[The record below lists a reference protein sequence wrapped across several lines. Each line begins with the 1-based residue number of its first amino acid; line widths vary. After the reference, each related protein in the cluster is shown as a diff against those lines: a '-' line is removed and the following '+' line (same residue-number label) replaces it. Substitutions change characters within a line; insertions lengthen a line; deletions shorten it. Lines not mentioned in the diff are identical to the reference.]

1 MRRRWCGVRGVTPAF
16 AVASGVLC
24 VFLFQASSPRLRE
37 PFVQTWVREKD
48 GDGGVKWR
56 ESVKWREVSLRRLAI
71 SLRGG
76 GGAEERL
83 PELTQEEIENLKH
96 EIEKISAE
104 MPTIEPGPHYP
115 GIDKVRGGILPAR
128 VQTIKK
134 DIMDIDVD
142 ETRLDDS
149 VLCDPDQYFNM
160 SAMPARNEEHFKP
173 EKTHYCPPPNPH
185 AFEDLP
191 PVDMIPDDVNGF
203 DYDFEQDSLE
213 SGDEEKIKTSGKE
226 RMRKNMGRSRVL
238 TTEEKERIYEAKNKI
253 QMGLDDLPPDAR
265 ATMQAYL
272 DQIGWKMEAR
282 NIERANLTECH
293 NIYKTLL

>member
-1 MRRRWCGVRGVTPAF
+1 
-16 AVASGVLC
+16 
-24 VFLFQASSPRLRE
+24 
-37 PFVQTWVREKD
+37 
-48 GDGGVKWR
+48 
-56 ESVKWREVSLRRLAI
+56 
-71 SLRGG
+71 
-76 GGAEERL
+76 
-83 PELTQEEIENLKH
+83 LTQEEIENLKN

-191 PVDMIPDDVNGF
+191 PVGMIPDDVNGF

-253 QMGLDDLPPDAR
+253 QLGLDDLPPDAR

-282 NIERANLTECH
+282 NIERAILTECH
-293 NIYKTLL
+293 HI